1 MGELTRVKL
10 RAGST
15 ASGWA
20 LSGGGRIAVVVA
32 AACVGSLS
40 LLRFGPSERG
50 AYGALFVG
58 VLAWIAVHD
67 LITRRIPNRVVIP
80 AALLALAGRCAIEP
94 HHALSWAI
102 GGIGAG
108 AALFALALV
117 NPAGLGMGDVKLALL
132 LGFGLGR
139 GVLAALFIGF
149 VAAGLYGVAL
159 IAFRGTEARKTTFA
173 FGPFLGAAAVVVFLL
188 SG

>member
-1 MGELTRVKL
+1 MRKPTRFHL
-10 RAGST
+10 RAGSA

-20 LSGGGRIAVVVA
+20 VSSSGRIAVVVA
-32 AACVGSLS
+32 AVCIGSLS
-40 LLRFGPSERG
+40 LVRFGLSWRG

-58 VLAWIAVHD
+58 VLAWLGVHD
-67 LITRRIPNRVVIP
+67 LITRRIPNRVVVP
-80 AALLALAGRCAIEP
+80 AALLALAGRSAIEP
-94 HHALSWAI
+94 DHALSWAI

-108 AALFALALV
+108 GALFALALA

-139 GVLAALFIGF
+139 GVLGALFIGF

-173 FGPFLGAAAVVVFLL
+173 FGPFLGAAGVVVFLL